1 MSVSPKAALEPSS
14 AVALD
19 QPSTEVVFNP
29 ENCFDQWLEYVQA
42 NHKQFTVQA
51 PETAKEK
58 VSEIYMESLPGSNCE
73 VTFEGVLHFD
83 GHSMGN
89 IRSSGGALVVTKRGR
104 IDADIDVGV
113 AVING
118 SVTGNITATERV
130 FLDSAA
136 RVTGQ
141 INTRLL
147 SVKPGAVFEG
157 DCLFTA
163 TEGRVAEELLKEE
176 KSKELDQLLVGV

>member
-1 MSVSPKAALEPSS
+1 MTNVSERFCKGIRQHPPESRALDYNVLLRNRRLEAPVSTSAVRWTFEHTKFLVYLCRVCYLARHLRLLVSDQHKTMGVSPKAALEPSS

-42 NHKQFTVQA
+42 NHKQFAAQA

-104 IDADIDVGV
+104 IDA
-113 AVING
+113 
-118 SVTGNITATERV
+118 
-130 FLDSAA
+130 
-136 RVTGQ
+136 
-141 INTRLL
+141 
-147 SVKPGAVFEG
+147 
-157 DCLFTA
+157 
-163 TEGRVAEELLKEE
+163 
-176 KSKELDQLLVGV
+176 